1 MLDTQDAVA
10 HLSGARNLDQLYG
23 VLADVGMGPGWNKP
37 EPSLWPSPRKTL
49 VPAHWSYRI
58 GKAALDAA
66 APLIGTDLA
75 ERRNLIL
82 ANPAPGNSYATSRTL
97 VAAYQMVK
105 AGEVAR
111 SHRHTPNA
119 LRLVVDTAPRAYTIV
134 QGKKIPMRPGDVL
147 LTPNWLWHGHDNES
161 DAAAYWID
169 FLDAPLVQLL
179 EPMFLEYFP
188 GGIEKTGEID
198 ESSPMI
204 FPIKTTMARLDAV
217 TPAADGSRAI
227 ELGSPA
233 LDTIALHVLRLDR
246 QKPTTALQTT
256 ASNIYAVIEG
266 EGESD
271 IDGETFAWE
280 RGDVLVAPAWR
291 PHSHRASTT
300 TAHLLRVTD
309 EPALKHL
316 GWLRSRAA

>member
-1 MLDTQDAVA
+1 MLDTQQAVA
-10 HLSGARNLDQLYG
+10 DLSRSRSLEQLYG

-37 EPSLWPSPRKTL
+37 EPSLWPAPRKTL

-66 APLIGTDLA
+66 APLIGTELA

-82 ANPAPGNSYATSRTL
+82 ANPVTGNTYGTSRTL

-119 LRLVVDTAPRAYTIV
+119 LRLVVDTAPKAYTIV
-134 QGKKIPMRPGDVL
+134 QGRKIPMRPGDVV
-147 LTPNWLWHGHDNES
+147 LTPNWLWHGHANEG

-169 FLDAPLVQLL
+169 VLDAPLVQLL
-179 EPMFLEYFP
+179 EPMFLEHFP
-188 GGIEKTGEID
+188 DGIERTDEID
-198 ESSPMI
+198 VTSPMV
-204 FPIKTTMARLDAV
+204 FPVGATMARLDA
-217 TPAADGSRAI
+217 TAPAADGSCSI

-233 LDTIALHVLRLDR
+233 LDTMALHVLRLEAE
-246 QKPTTALQTT
+246 KPTTTLQTT
-256 ASNIYAVIEG
+256 ASNVYAVIDG
-266 EGESD
+266 AGVSD
-271 IDGETFAWE
+271 IDGRTFAWE

-291 PHSHRASTT
+291 PHSHCATT
-300 TAHLLRVTD
+300 AKAHLLRVTD
-309 EPALKHL
+309 EPALRHL
-316 GWLRSRAA
+316 GWLRSRAT